1 MNKRDPLRFSLKFN
15 LRGPTAITD
24 CRVLVRNQQLDEISL
39 LVQKF
44 TDDVDPPL
52 GRNVQCVKFQG
63 AARAARDHKS
73 LFGE

>member
-39 LVQKF
+39 LVHFKKF
-44 TDDVDPPL
+44 EK
-52 GRNVQCVKFQG
+52 R
-63 AARAARDHKS
+63 
-73 LFGE
+73 